1 MCQNCDISLTYHQ
14 STREVI
20 CHYCGYK
27 EPSPKKC
34 KACGNFSLKMLGFGT
49 EKIEDELKIF
59 FPEYN
64 SLRMDQ
70 DTTRGKNSYAKIIQA
85 LEEGEAQILVGT
97 QMVTKGLDFENVR
110 VVGILSADQML
121 RFPDFRA
128 VERSYQLMSQVAG
141 RAGRR
146 GVQGK
151 VIIQTFNSPHPVFTF
166 LLAHD
171 YEGFYDYEIQER
183 IDFKYPP
190 FYKLIRLILR
200 DEKEE
205 KVHKAAHALAD
216 SLRDIFGFR
225 VLGPEA
231 PAVAKVRGRYAMHIL
246 LKFERQNMNMPEA
259 KKTLMREVDQF
270 KANKDFKGV
279 RLIVDVDPY

>member
-1 MCQNCDISLTYHQ
+1 M
-14 STREVI
+14 V
-20 CHYCGYK
+20 
-27 EPSPKKC
+27 
-34 KACGNFSLKMLGFGT
+34 GFGT

-59 FPEYN
+59 FPEN
-64 SLRMDQ
+64 TSLRMDQ

-110 VVGILSADQML
+110 LVGILSADQML

-151 VIIQTFNSPHPVFTF
+151 VVIQTFNSPHPVFTF

-171 YEGFYDYEIQER
+171 YEGFYDHEIQER

-200 DEKEE
+200 DESED

-231 PAVAKVRGRYAMHIL
+231 PAVARIRGRYVMHIL

-259 KKTLMREVDQF
+259 KKTLMKEVELF
-270 KANKDFKGV
+270 KGNKDFKGV
-279 RLIVDVDPY
+279 RLVVDVDPY